1 MIAIALFIGTFSLIV
16 AAWAWHELRQDT
28 RRQIE
33 ADNREMLISALHQ
46 EYGVPL
52 MTPEQIRELHA
63 ARWDGD

>member
-46 EYGVPL
+46 KYGVPL